1 MLRTLL
7 AGAIALAAC
16 GPHAAST
23 IPLVEAPPTPL
34 PATGLVLAP
43 GEEMVW
49 DVYWQAMQVGRATL
63 SVDAGE
69 ARSSFSTTAL
79 ARAFAK
85 VKYELV
91 TALARGAPTGAREGL
106 TMKGDASAIALSI
119 DGTHYAFDGGP
130 RRAVPGG
137 TTLHTLHTAIG
148 SVRAWSLGEAPPAYL
163 WFVLRH
169 TLYRL
174 DVERPARG
182 EALGRRAF
190 EIHGTARAIDQSVDP
205 VDITIWLAA
214 TPDRTPLRF
223 VVVADGERVSAELTE
238 TTATLALGQ

>member
-1 MLRTLL
+1 MLRTLCAL
-7 AGAIALAAC
+7 ALVLAAC
-16 GPHAAST
+16 GPRPDST

-63 SVDAGE
+63 SVGAGE

-85 VKYELV
+85 VRYQLI
-91 TALARGAPTGAREGL
+91 TAIARGTATSSREGL
-106 TMKGDASAIALSI
+106 TRSGDASSIAVAI

-130 RRAVPGG
+130 RLAVPGG

-148 SVRAWSLGEAPPAYL
+148 SVRAWSLGDAPPAYL

-174 DVERPARG
+174 DVERPTRD
-182 EALGRRAF
+182 EAQDRRALKV
-190 EIHGTARAIDQSVDP
+190 HGTARAIDQSIDP
-205 VDITIWLAA
+205 VDITIWLST

-238 TTATLALGQ
+238 TNSAVAAN

>member
-1 MLRTLL
+1 VLRTLCTFAL
-7 AGAIALAAC
+7 VLAAC
-16 GPHAAST
+16 GPRTGST

-63 SVDAGE
+63 SVGTGE

-85 VKYELV
+85 VKYQLV
-91 TALARGAPTGAREGL
+91 STPTSAREGL
-106 TMKGDASAIALSI
+106 TMSGDASSISVAI
-119 DGTHYAFDGGP
+119 DGAHYAFDGGP

-137 TTLHTLHTAIG
+137 TTLHTLHSAIG
-148 SVRAWSLGEAPPAYL
+148 SVRAWSLGDAPPAYL

-174 DVERPARG
+174 DVERPTG
-182 EALGRRAF
+182 DEALGRRALK
-190 EIHGTARAIDQSVDP
+190 IHALARAIDQSIDP
-205 VDITIWLAA
+205 VDVTIWLST
-214 TPDRTPLRF
+214 TPERTPLRF
-223 VVVADGERVSAELTE
+223 VVVTGGERVSAELTE
-238 TTATLALGQ
+238 TNAALAAN

>member
-1 MLRTLL
+1 MLRTLCACAL
-7 AGAIALAAC
+7 VLAAC
-16 GPHAAST
+16 GPRPGST
-23 IPLVEAPPTPL
+23 IPLVDAPPTAL
-34 PATGLVLAP
+34 PAIGLVLAP

-49 DVYWQAMQVGRATL
+49 NVYWQAMQVGRATL
-63 SVDAGE
+63 SVSAGE

-85 VKYELV
+85 VTYQLV
-91 TALARGAPTGAREGL
+91 TAIVRGAPASSREGL
-106 TMKGDASAIALSI
+106 TMSGDASSVVVAI

-130 RRAVPGG
+130 RLAVPGG

-148 SVRAWSLGEAPPAYL
+148 SVRAWSLGDAPPAYL

-174 DVERPARG
+174 DVERPTHD
-182 EALGRRAF
+182 EAQGHRALK
-190 EIHGTARAIDQSVDP
+190 IHGTARAIDQSAP
-205 VDITIWLAA
+205 VDITIWLST

-223 VVVADGERVSAELTE
+223 VIVADGERVSAELTE
-238 TTATLALGQ
+238 TSTALAAN